1 MAEDTAT
8 SENPPAQA
16 DMVSGL
22 VDRVLDTI
30 DRVREVGTENAV
42 RAVRALVFG
51 LVAVIFLIASVIF
64 LVVVLVRLA
73 DAYLPIG
80 TGVGDATWAAHLY
93 IGGSLSVLGL
103 GFWSSRRN
111 TGMGRVVMALIV
123 IAVASTAIWVY
134 AGVGQ

>member
-1 MAEDTAT
+1 MAEETITTDAA
-8 SENPPAQA
+8 SQGP
-16 DMVSGL
+16 DMVTGL
-22 VDRVLDTI
+22 VDRVLDLI

-51 LVAVIFLIASVIF
+51 LVAMIFVIASLIF
-64 LVVVLVRLA
+64 SVVLAVRVA

-93 IGGSLSVLGL
+93 IGGMLSIFGF

-111 TGMGRVVMALIV
+111 TGMGRVVIAAMLVLTITVVIV
-123 IAVASTAIWVY
+123 SYAIF
-134 AGVGQ
+134 GQ

>member
-8 SENPPAQA
+8 SESAPAQA
-16 DMVSGL
+16 DMVTGL

-42 RAVRALVFG
+42 RAVRGLVFG
-51 LVAVIFLIASVIF
+51 LVAMIFLIAAVIF
-64 LVVVLVRLA
+64 FVVILVRLA

-93 IGGSLSVLGL
+93 IGGSLSTLGL

-111 TGMGRVVMALIV
+111 TGNSRIVIALILV
-123 IAVASTAIWVY
+123 AVASTLIWGY
-134 AGVGQ
+134 AAFGQ

>member
-1 MAEDTAT
+1 MAEETAT
-8 SENPPAQA
+8 TDAPQGP
-16 DMVSGL
+16 DMVTGL
-22 VDRVLDTI
+22 VDKVLDTI

-51 LVAVIFLIASVIF
+51 LVAMIFLIAAVIF
-64 LVVVLVRLA
+64 FVVLLVRTA

-93 IGGSLSVLGL
+93 IGGMLATLGL

-111 TGMGRVVMALIV
+111 TGNGRLIAAGAIMLVVTVVIICYAAL
-123 IAVASTAIWVY
+123 
-134 AGVGQ
+134 GQ